1 MNHKTPEPFHIVLY
15 KPEIPYNTGNIIRL
29 CANTGSTLHLIRPI
43 GFEME
48 ESRLKRAALDYSDL
62 AIVTEYEHLDTYLST
77 HAQRRIF
84 VASSRNK
91 REYTDPKYTEGDSF
105 LFGPES
111 AGLPDAVIERFSSE
125 GRIRI
130 PMMPSNRSLNLAN
143 AVAVVIYE
151 AWRQIDFSGK
161 DIV

>member
-1 MNHKTPEPFHIVLY
+1 MNHKTPDSFHIILY

-62 AIVTEYEHLDTYLST
+62 AVVTEYDHLDIYLAS
-77 HAQRRIF
+77 HPGRRVF

-91 REYTDPKYTEGDSF
+91 REYTEPRYTEGDSF

-111 AGLPDAVIERFSSE
+111 AGLPDSVIDSFSLE
-125 GRIRI
+125 QRIRI

-151 AWRQIDFSGK
+151 AWKQVDFSGK
-161 DIV
+161 DLV